1 MKQPISFQASLNLAV
16 KVLRARNKLLKA
28 MSQGKLG
35 EYVQSKVPENL
46 DELDLQPRSEQEG
59 SELGNSQQRQKQLAA
74 QVFSGL
80 TEDQRKQ
87 LLDALEQAGVESKQD
102 LEQLLVDNLER
113 EQDLQEEQ
121 EPEPLSEEELAQAR
135 SAEGR
140 FEAGVQVQEQLPL
153 AEGRPEDQEL
163 APSGDLPEEL
173 EQSKVEG
180 EVERAQFNQ
189 LPQDIEQPPPEELS
203 NIQ

>member
-1 MKQPISFQASLNLAV
+1 
-16 KVLRARNKLLKA
+16 
-28 MSQGKLG
+28 
-35 EYVQSKVPENL
+35 VPENL

-59 SELGNSQQRQKQLAA
+59 SDMGNQQQRQKQLAA

-102 LEQLLVDNLER
+102 LEQLLVDNLEV
-113 EQDLQEEQ
+113 EQDLGEEQ
-121 EPEPLSEEELAQAR
+121 EPEPLSEEEQAQAR
-135 SAEGR
+135 SQEGR
-140 FEAGVQVQEQLPL
+140 FEAGLQVQEQAPL
-153 AEGRPEDQEL
+153 QEGRQEDLEQ
-163 APSGDLPEEL
+163 APSGELPQEL

-189 LPQDIEQPPPEELS
+189 LPQDIEQPQPEELS
-203 NIQ
+203 NTQ